1 MFERCIF
8 PSRNTYISQPSSESY
23 CNAWTMYYCLQIRVA
38 RCRRRFHL
46 KLLLAHGFL
55 QTFPS
60 FIQCVNAIGSY
71 YVKICLICSEI
82 HIWLA
87 NTVIFYQAFDDKYKQ
102 PRQII
107 WYRDHWTSNEVDKQ
121 SMKCLSRVL
130 KCTAIFFSLEKDP
143 FSVNFNLGHCRLCRW
158 QYLPIRIELFT
169 GDVGY
174 LHIMT
179 FFLSK

>member
-1 MFERCIF
+1 MFERCIC
-8 PSRNTYISQPSSESY
+8 PSRNTYISQPSSESS

-46 KLLLAHGFL
+46 KLLLAHEFL

-60 FIQCVNAIGSY
+60 FIQCVNATGNY

-82 HIWLA
+82 HIWLK

-107 WYRDHWTSNEVDKQ
+107 WYRDHWTIATKWINRPWS
-121 SMKCLSRVL
+121 VL
-130 KCTAIFFSLEKDP
+130 AEFWSVQPSFFHWKKIL
-143 FSVNFNLGHCRLCRW
+143 FLLTLGHWRLCRW

>member
-1 MFERCIF
+1 
-8 PSRNTYISQPSSESY
+8 
-23 CNAWTMYYCLQIRVA
+23 MYYCLQIRVA

-60 FIQCVNAIGSY
+60 FIQCVNAIGNY

-82 HIWLA
+82 IHIWLE
-87 NTVIFYQAFDDKYKQ
+87 NTVVFYQAFDDKYKQ

-121 SMKCLSRVL
+121 TMKCLSRVL
-130 KCTAIFFSLEKDP
+130 KCTAIFFFHWKKIL
-143 FSVNFNLGHCRLCRW
+143 FLLTLTLGHCRLCRW
-158 QYLPIRIELFT
+158 QWRKGSADTHRIVYRLCGISPYYDVLPIEINKIKY
-169 GDVGY
+169 D
-174 LHIMT
+174 IMFSSFPKLLPIIT
-179 FFLSK
+179 A